1 MSENK
6 KERYSYSKLGT
17 YHNCPHS
24 YKLIYQDHVKRSNGV
39 YGVLGST
46 LHSIMERLEHN
57 KISKEDAL
65 KEWRTEVDVLDFAGE
80 LNFPTENAKN
90 NYLKD
95 VELYLEYFKPLD
107 FTNKES
113 LVEQEFEIELC
124 NVTIM
129 GYIDLAILDHNKKE
143 ITIVDYK
150 TSSKSGFTKDKLVHK
165 CHQLMLYAK
174 AMQLTYPDYKIIET
188 KFDMCKYGRN
198 KKTGKVKE
206 RKDIPIDKMEE
217 YERYFISIPF
227 NKENYKVFEDYVS
240 DSLKEINNAIC
251 EDEWKPEVNM
261 FFCKNLCGVSGN
273 CEFYQKKNKY
283 KKK

>member
-6 KERYSYSKLGT
+6 KQRYSYSKLGT
-17 YHNCPHS
+17 FHNCPYS

-57 KISKEDAL
+57 KISKEDVL
-65 KEWRTEVDVLDFAGE
+65 KEWRTEVDILDFAGE

-198 KKTGKVKE
+198 KKRT
-206 RKDIPIDKMEE
+206 
-217 YERYFISIPF
+217 
-227 NKENYKVFEDYVS
+227 
-240 DSLKEINNAIC
+240 
-251 EDEWKPEVNM
+251 
-261 FFCKNLCGVSGN
+261 
-273 CEFYQKKNKY
+273 
-283 KKK
+283 

>member
-6 KERYSYSKLGT
+6 KQRYSYSKLGT
-17 YHNCPHS
+17 YHNCPYS
-24 YKLIYQDHVKRSNGV
+24 YKLIYQNHVKRSNGV

-65 KEWRTEVDVLDFAGE
+65 KEWRTEVDILDFAGE

-129 GYIDLAILDHNKKE
+129 GYIDLAILDHDKKE

-240 DSLKEINNAIC
+240 DSLEKINKAIY
-251 EDEWKPEVNM
+251 ENEWKPEINM
-261 FFCKNLCGVSGN
+261 FFCKNLCGVSDN

>member
-6 KERYSYSKLGT
+6 KQRYSYSKLGT
-17 YHNCPHS
+17 YHNCPYS
-24 YKLIYQDHVKRSNGV
+24 YKLIYQNHVKRSNGV

-65 KEWRTEVDVLDFAGE
+65 KEWRTEVDILDFAGE

-129 GYIDLAILDHNKKE
+129 GYIDLAILDHDKKE

-240 DSLKEINNAIC
+240 DSLEKINEAIYGN
-251 EDEWKPEVNM
+251 EWKPEINM
-261 FFCKNLCGVSGN
+261 FFCKNLCGVSDN